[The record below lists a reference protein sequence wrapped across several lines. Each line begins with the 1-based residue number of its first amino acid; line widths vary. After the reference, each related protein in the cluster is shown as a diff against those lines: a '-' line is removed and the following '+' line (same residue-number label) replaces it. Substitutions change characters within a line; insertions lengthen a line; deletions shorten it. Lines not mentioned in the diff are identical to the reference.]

1 MTIVLSIIA
10 VVLVVGFYGIY
21 VSLVKRRN
29 KVKEAASGIDVQ
41 LKKRYDLIPNLLQMA
56 QKYMEHEKSLMEEI
70 VRLRTD
76 AIRKNFNN
84 EPQEMMNLDNLLN
97 MKMRDFMLS
106 VENYPDLKSNQTM
119 LQAMQSFNEVEEHI
133 AAARR
138 FYNAS
143 VNDLKN
149 VAEIFPGNVV
159 AAMVGIKA
167 DMPFFE
173 TDAVARQRID
183 ASGFFK

>member
-1 MTIVLSIIA
+1 MTIISII
-10 VVLVVGFYGIY
+10 LVALLGGSYMLY
-21 VSLVKRRN
+21 ASLIRKKN
-29 KVKEAASGIDVQ
+29 KVSEASSGIDVQ

-56 QKYMEHEKSLMEEI
+56 QKYMEHEKGLMTEI
-70 VRLRTD
+70 VKLRTEAMKKTFKD
-76 AIRKNFNN
+76 
-84 EPQEMMNLDNLLN
+84 EPQKMMELDNMLN
-97 MKMRDFMLS
+97 TKLRDFWLS

-119 LQAMQSFNEVEEHI
+119 LQAMESFNEVEEHI

-149 VAEIFPGNVV
+149 AAEIFPGNII
-159 AAMVGIKA
+159 AAMVGVKA

-173 TDAVARQRID
+173 AETKAKERID